1 MKISINKKPWTPIIG
16 YTFRQDTEPVQVD
29 YFNMVYLAL
38 APVLVVKSYGDPPK
52 WITDIDKNRRFGYRI
67 KDGNMTVN
75 GNVVEYTATGLA
87 MLGESSV
94 VYGYDKVP
102 LYTTE
107 IHALRDRRSHS
118 YIIFQRKKA

>member
-1 MKISINKKPWTPIIG
+1 MKISVNRKPWTPIIG
-16 YTFRQDTEPVQVD
+16 YKVNQDTERVPVD
-29 YFNMVYLAL
+29 EYFAIYIPM
-38 APVLVVKSYGDPPK
+38 APELIIKSYGDPPK
-52 WITDIDKNRRFGYRI
+52 WITDVDKNRRFGYRI
-67 KDGNMTVN
+67 KDGNMTV
-75 GNVVEYTATGLA
+75 TGLA